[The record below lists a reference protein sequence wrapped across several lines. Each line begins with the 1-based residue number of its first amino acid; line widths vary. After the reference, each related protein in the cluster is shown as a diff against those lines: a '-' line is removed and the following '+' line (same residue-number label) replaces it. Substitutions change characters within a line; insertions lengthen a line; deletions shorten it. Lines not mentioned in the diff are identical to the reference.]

1 MKGSNVACSLQ
12 PALLMPGDSIGLL
25 APMPRPKQNAPK
37 LLLVAANAA
46 ARITRRLR
54 IERKVKNRK
63 WRPFARF
70 SLDRGLDADSD
81 FGQCSVDLI
90 LMPFGY

>member
-12 PALLMPGDSIGLL
+12 SALLMPGLLL

-54 IERKVKNRK
+54 IERKVKHRK
-63 WRPFARF
+63 WRSFARF
-70 SLDRGLDADSD
+70 SLDSGLDADSD

-90 LMPFGY
+90 LMPFAY